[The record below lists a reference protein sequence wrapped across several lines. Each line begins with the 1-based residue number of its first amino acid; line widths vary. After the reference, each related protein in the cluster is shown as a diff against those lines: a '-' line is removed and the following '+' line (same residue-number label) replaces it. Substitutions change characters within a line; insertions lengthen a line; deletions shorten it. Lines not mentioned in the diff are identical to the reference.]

1 MLNFLLF
8 PHRQRAQ
15 PMSPSAT
22 APPSFAAVAPS
33 ADCKNSL
40 MPQDTAT
47 GNPENSR
54 RFRVLPTWT
63 VVRPHGRARAM
74 EGFFHGQLARHLA
87 AAAILIAPWS
97 AEAADFDSFQQHESP
112 AVAKALALSPKQYRQ
127 IEPSLY
133 HLVQQ
138 YADQLADLSAEQRQ
152 DRLIKLA
159 EFIEARRTAVAAVPV
174 IGPGQSLIG
183 LLDPDHGL
191 DPREISAL
199 AQAYHCTA
207 TIFKKTGPTQTL
219 AEVGDAFLEAVA
231 AAARP
236 GSGPTTVIVLGHG
249 LPEEIQSYHIP
260 VTRLAETLVTAA
272 RAGAESVDLGELTI
286 ICDDCYSADFM
297 INLGRQMT
305 RLCRAQSVSLERLPT
320 LIAGTNRDCVG
331 HADVGLKFVPHF
343 WRNVIE
349 LFYIRKPRPA
359 AITLGD
365 FLEKVDNMMYGYG
378 RRPIIQDSKVVGYR
392 LLDPKMVQDPV
403 VFVPLNDAELA
414 DLRKLLGIEAGAPC
428 DPFLDIG

>member
-1 MLNFLLF
+1 MAWRSHSPQKSVFLYSSVLKATRQAASQFGRGAILKFLF
-8 PHRQRAQ
+8 FHLKLPAAMHL
-15 PMSPSAT
+15 SVT
-22 APPSFAAVAPS
+22 APEPRTARLLLPSSITALLLTIS
-33 ADCKNSL
+33 SL
-40 MPQDTAT
+40 A
-47 GNPENSR
+47 
-54 RFRVLPTWT
+54 
-63 VVRPHGRARAM
+63 H
-74 EGFFHGQLARHLA
+74 
-87 AAAILIAPWS
+87 
-97 AEAADFDSFQQHESP
+97 AADFASFQEHDSP
-112 AVAKALALSPKQYRQ
+112 AIAQALPLSPKQYRQ

-133 HLVQQ
+133 HLTEQH
-138 YADQLADLSAEQRQ
+138 AEALAGLPVDQRQ
-152 DRLIKLA
+152 DRLLKLA
-159 EFIEARRTAVAAVPV
+159 TFIEAKRKAVAATQV
-174 IGPGQSLIG
+174 IGPGQTLIG

-199 AQAYHCTA
+199 AQAYRCTA
-207 TIFKKTGPTQTL
+207 TIFKKTEPTQTL
-219 AEVGDAFLEAVA
+219 AEVGDAFLAAVA
-231 AAARP
+231 AAAHP

-260 VTRLAETLVTAA
+260 VTRLAKTLVAA
-272 RAGAESVDLGELTI
+272 AAATDSDVDLGQLTI

-297 INLGRQMT
+297 INLGRQIT
-305 RLCRAQSVSLERLPT
+305 QSCNERSLALKRLPI

-349 LFYIRKPRPA
+349 LFYIRKPRPE

-378 RRPIIQDSKVVGYR
+378 RRPIIQGSRVVGYQ

-403 VFVPLNDAELA
+403 VFVPLNETEQAT
-414 DLRKLLGIEAGAPC
+414 LRTLLGIGETTPC

>member
-1 MLNFLLF
+1 MPPAATPLTASFT
-8 PHRQRAQ
+8 RG
-15 PMSPSAT
+15 PS
-22 APPSFAAVAPS
+22 
-33 ADCKNSL
+33 L
-40 MPQDTAT
+40 
-47 GNPENSR
+47 
-54 RFRVLPTWT
+54 
-63 VVRPHGRARAM
+63 
-74 EGFFHGQLARHLA
+74 RHLA
-87 AAAILIAPWS
+87 VAAILVIPRLS
-97 AEAADFDSFQQHESP
+97 VAADFASFQEQDSS
-112 AVAKALALSPKQYRQ
+112 AVAKALPLTAKQYRQ

-133 HLVQQ
+133 YLIQQ
-138 YADQLADLSAEQRQ
+138 HAEALADLSAEQRQ
-152 DRLIKLA
+152 DRLVKLA
-159 EFIEARRTAVAAVPV
+159 AFIEAKRKAVATAQV

-199 AQAYHCTA
+199 AQAYRCTA
-207 TIFKKTGPTQTL
+207 TIFKKTEPTQTL
-219 AEVGDAFLEAVA
+219 TEVGDAFLEAVA

-236 GSGPTTVIVLGHG
+236 GGSPTTVIVLGHG

-260 VTRLAETLVTAA
+260 VNRLAETLVVAA
-272 RAGAESVDLGELTI
+272 AIDGSNVNLGHLTI

-305 RLCRAQSVSLERLPT
+305 QLCRERSVSLTRMPT

-331 HADVGLKFVPHF
+331 HADVGLNFVPHF

-365 FLEKVDNMMYGYG
+365 FFEKVDNMMYGYG
-378 RRPIIQDSKVVGYR
+378 RRPIIQGSKVVSYQ

-403 VFVPLNDAELA
+403 VFVPLDETDQATLKA
-414 DLRKLLGIEAGAPC
+414 LLGLGKTADC

>member
-1 MLNFLLF
+1 
-8 PHRQRAQ
+8 
-15 PMSPSAT
+15 MSPNPIAAFAT
-22 APPSFAAVAPS
+22 A
-33 ADCKNSL
+33 
-40 MPQDTAT
+40 
-47 GNPENSR
+47 SR
-54 RFRVLPTWT
+54 WL
-63 VVRPHGRARAM
+63 HC
-74 EGFFHGQLARHLA
+74 LA
-87 AAAILIAPWS
+87 AAAIVATPRP
-97 AEAADFDSFQQHESP
+97 AAAADFASFQQQDSP
-112 AVAKALALSPKQYRQ
+112 AVAKALPLTAKQYRQ

-133 HLVQQ
+133 HLAQQ
-138 YADQLADLSAEQRQ
+138 HAAALADLPADQRQ
-152 DRLIKLA
+152 DRLVKLA
-159 EFIEARRTAVAAVPV
+159 AFIEAKRKTVADAQV
-174 IGPGQSLIG
+174 IGPGQTLIG

-199 AQAYHCTA
+199 AQAYRCTA
-207 TIFKKTGPTQTL
+207 TIFKKTEPTQTL
-219 AEVGDAFLEAVA
+219 AEVGDAFLGAVA

-260 VTRLAETLVTAA
+260 VTRLAETLVGAA
-272 RAGAESVDLGELTI
+272 AADRSAVDLSRLTI

-297 INLGRQMT
+297 INLGRQLT
-305 RLCRAQSVSLERLPT
+305 RLCRERSVSLTRLPT

-349 LFYIRKPRPA
+349 LFYIRKPRPT

-365 FLEKVDNMMYGYG
+365 FFDKVDNMMYGYG
-378 RRPIIQDSKVVGYR
+378 RRPIIQGSKVVGYR

-403 VFVPLNDAELA
+403 VFVPLDE
-414 DLRKLLGIEAGAPC
+414 DDQTQLRRLLGLAEDAAC

>member
-1 MLNFLLF
+1 MAITQPTKSVFLYSSVRKTTRQAASQFGRGAILEFLF
-8 PHRQRAQ
+8 FHLKLPAAMHL
-15 PMSPSAT
+15 SVT
-22 APPSFAAVAPS
+22 APEPRTARLLLPSSITALLLTIS
-33 ADCKNSL
+33 SL
-40 MPQDTAT
+40 A
-47 GNPENSR
+47 
-54 RFRVLPTWT
+54 
-63 VVRPHGRARAM
+63 H
-74 EGFFHGQLARHLA
+74 
-87 AAAILIAPWS
+87 
-97 AEAADFDSFQQHESP
+97 AADFASFQEHDSP
-112 AVAKALALSPKQYRQ
+112 AIAQALPLSPKQYRQ

-133 HLVQQ
+133 HLTEQH
-138 YADQLADLSAEQRQ
+138 AEALAGLPVDQRQ
-152 DRLIKLA
+152 DRLLKLA
-159 EFIEARRTAVAAVPV
+159 TFIEAKRKAVAATQV
-174 IGPGQSLIG
+174 IGPGQTLIG

-199 AQAYHCTA
+199 AQAYRCTA
-207 TIFKKTGPTQTL
+207 TIFKKTEPTQTL
-219 AEVGDAFLEAVA
+219 AEVGDAFLAAVA
-231 AAARP
+231 AAAHP

-260 VTRLAETLVTAA
+260 VTRLAKTLVAA
-272 RAGAESVDLGELTI
+272 AAATDSDVDLGQLTI

-297 INLGRQMT
+297 INLGRQIT
-305 RLCRAQSVSLERLPT
+305 QSCNERSLALKRLPI

-349 LFYIRKPRPA
+349 LFYIRKPRPE

-378 RRPIIQDSKVVGYR
+378 RRPIIQGSRVVGYQ

-403 VFVPLNDAELA
+403 VFVPLNETEQAT
-414 DLRKLLGIEAGAPC
+414 LRTLLGIGETTPC

>member
-1 MLNFLLF
+1 MAI
-8 PHRQRAQ
+8 AQ
-15 PMSPSAT
+15 PERKCVYMYSSDRIITCQAASQSGRGCYAQPVVLPEHQRPKPMPPA
-22 APPSFAAVAPS
+22 APPLTASVTRGPS
-33 ADCKNSL
+33 L
-40 MPQDTAT
+40 
-47 GNPENSR
+47 
-54 RFRVLPTWT
+54 
-63 VVRPHGRARAM
+63 
-74 EGFFHGQLARHLA
+74 RHLA
-87 AAAILIAPWS
+87 VAAILVIPRLS
-97 AEAADFDSFQQHESP
+97 VAADFASFQEQDSS
-112 AVAKALALSPKQYRQ
+112 AVAKALPLTAKQYRQ

-133 HLVQQ
+133 YLIQQ
-138 YADQLADLSAEQRQ
+138 HAEALADLSAEQRQ
-152 DRLIKLA
+152 DRLVKLA
-159 EFIEARRTAVAAVPV
+159 AFIEAKRKAVATAQV

-199 AQAYHCTA
+199 AQAYRCTA
-207 TIFKKTGPTQTL
+207 TIFKKTEPTQTL
-219 AEVGDAFLEAVA
+219 TEVGDAFLEAVA

-236 GSGPTTVIVLGHG
+236 GGSPTTVIVLGHG

-260 VTRLAETLVTAA
+260 VNRLAETLVVAA
-272 RAGAESVDLGELTI
+272 AIDGSNVNLGHLTI

-305 RLCRAQSVSLERLPT
+305 QLCRERSVSLTRMPT

-331 HADVGLKFVPHF
+331 HADVGLNFVPHF

-365 FLEKVDNMMYGYG
+365 FFEKVDNMMYGYG
-378 RRPIIQDSKVVGYR
+378 RRPIIQGSKVVSYQ

-403 VFVPLNDAELA
+403 VFVPLDETDQATLKA
-414 DLRKLLGIEAGAPC
+414 LLGLGKTADCE
-428 DPFLDIG
+428 PFLDIG

>member
-1 MLNFLLF
+1 MAITQSTKSVFLYSSVRKATRQAASQFGSQFGRGAILKFLF
-8 PHRQRAQ
+8 FHLKLPAAMHL
-15 PMSPSAT
+15 SVT
-22 APPSFAAVAPS
+22 APEPRTARLLLPSSITALLLTIS
-33 ADCKNSL
+33 SL
-40 MPQDTAT
+40 A
-47 GNPENSR
+47 
-54 RFRVLPTWT
+54 
-63 VVRPHGRARAM
+63 H
-74 EGFFHGQLARHLA
+74 
-87 AAAILIAPWS
+87 
-97 AEAADFDSFQQHESP
+97 AADFASFQEHDSP
-112 AVAKALALSPKQYRQ
+112 AIAQALPLSPKQYRQ

-133 HLVQQ
+133 HLTEQH
-138 YADQLADLSAEQRQ
+138 AEALAGLPVDQRQ
-152 DRLIKLA
+152 DRLLKLA
-159 EFIEARRTAVAAVPV
+159 TFIEAKRKAVAATQV
-174 IGPGQSLIG
+174 IGPGQTLIG

-199 AQAYHCTA
+199 AQAYRCTA
-207 TIFKKTGPTQTL
+207 TIFKKTEPTQTL
-219 AEVGDAFLEAVA
+219 AEVGDAFLAAVA
-231 AAARP
+231 AAAHP

-260 VTRLAETLVTAA
+260 VTRLAKTLVAA
-272 RAGAESVDLGELTI
+272 AAATDSDVDLGQLTI

-297 INLGRQMT
+297 INLGRQIT
-305 RLCRAQSVSLERLPT
+305 QSCNERSLALKRLPI

-349 LFYIRKPRPA
+349 LFYIRKPRPE

-378 RRPIIQDSKVVGYR
+378 RRPIIQGSRVVGYQ

-403 VFVPLNDAELA
+403 VFVPLNETEQAT
-414 DLRKLLGIEAGAPC
+414 LRPLLGIGETTPC

>member
-1 MLNFLLF
+1 MHL
-8 PHRQRAQ
+8 P
-15 PMSPSAT
+15 AT
-22 APPSFAAVAPS
+22 APRPRTAKFLLPSSITALLLTASSFA
-33 ADCKNSL
+33 
-40 MPQDTAT
+40 Q
-47 GNPENSR
+47 
-54 RFRVLPTWT
+54 
-63 VVRPHGRARAM
+63 
-74 EGFFHGQLARHLA
+74 
-87 AAAILIAPWS
+87 
-97 AEAADFDSFQQHESP
+97 AADFASFQEHDSP
-112 AVAKALALSPKQYRQ
+112 VIAQALPLSSKQYRQ

-133 HLVQQ
+133 HLTQQ
-138 YADQLADLSAEQRQ
+138 HAEAFANLPTDQRQ
-152 DRLIKLA
+152 DRLLKLA
-159 EFIEARRTAVAAVPV
+159 MFIEAKRKAVAAAQV
-174 IGPGQSLIG
+174 IGPGQGLIG

-199 AQAYHCTA
+199 AQAYRCTA
-207 TIFKKTGPTQTL
+207 TIFKKTEPTQTL
-219 AEVGDAFLEAVA
+219 AEVGDAFLAAVA

-249 LPEEIQSYHIP
+249 MPEEIQSYHIP
-260 VTRLAETLVTAA
+260 VTRLAETLIVAA
-272 RAGAESVDLGELTI
+272 AAAGSDVDLGQLTI

-297 INLGRQMT
+297 INLGRQIT
-305 RLCRAQSVSLERLPT
+305 QGCNERSLALKRLPI

-349 LFYIRKPRPA
+349 LFYIRKPRPE

-378 RRPIIQDSKVVGYR
+378 RRPIIQGSKVVGYQ

-403 VFVPLNDAELA
+403 VFVPLNETEQAT
-414 DLRKLLGIEAGAPC
+414 LRTLLGIGETASC

>member
-1 MLNFLLF
+1 MPPNITAAF
-8 PHRQRAQ
+8 
-15 PMSPSAT
+15 AT
-22 APPSFAAVAPS
+22 AAP
-33 ADCKNSL
+33 L
-40 MPQDTAT
+40 
-47 GNPENSR
+47 
-54 RFRVLPTWT
+54 FR
-63 VVRPHGRARAM
+63 G
-74 EGFFHGQLARHLA
+74 LA
-87 AAAILIAPWS
+87 AAAVLVIPRPA
-97 AEAADFDSFQQHESP
+97 AAADFASFQQQDSP
-112 AVAKALALSPKQYRQ
+112 AVAKALPLTAKQYRQ

-133 HLVQQ
+133 HLAEQHAQ
-138 YADQLADLSAEQRQ
+138 ALAGLPADQRQ
-152 DRLIKLA
+152 DRLVKLA
-159 EFIEARRTAVAAVPV
+159 TFIEAKRKAVAATQV

-199 AQAYHCTA
+199 AQAYRCTA
-207 TIFKKTGPTQTL
+207 TIFKKTEPTQTL

-260 VTRLAETLVTAA
+260 VKRLAVTLVEAA
-272 RAGAESVDLGELTI
+272 ADHSAVDLGQLTI

-297 INLGRQMT
+297 INLGRQLT
-305 RLCRAQSVSLERLPT
+305 RLCRERTLSLTRLPT

-349 LFYIRKPRPA
+349 LFYIRRPRPA

-365 FLEKVDNMMYGYG
+365 FFEKVDNMMYGYG
-378 RRPIIQDSKVVGYR
+378 RRPIIQGSKVVGYR

-403 VFVPLNDAELA
+403 VFVSLDENDQTQLRSLLGLA
-414 DLRKLLGIEAGAPC
+414 DGVTC

>member
-1 MLNFLLF
+1 M
-8 PHRQRAQ
+8 
-15 PMSPSAT
+15 
-22 APPSFAAVAPS
+22 PPSPRPLPACVSRSLSLRHHAV
-33 ADCKNSL
+33 
-40 MPQDTAT
+40 
-47 GNPENSR
+47 
-54 RFRVLPTWT
+54 
-63 VVRPHGRARAM
+63 
-74 EGFFHGQLARHLA
+74 
-87 AAAILIAPWS
+87 AAILVIPQLAV
-97 AEAADFDSFQQHESP
+97 AGDFASFQAQDSP
-112 AVAKALALSPKQYRQ
+112 AVAKALPLTAKQYRQ

-138 YADQLADLSAEQRQ
+138 HAEALADLPTEQRQ
-152 DRLIKLA
+152 DRLVKLA
-159 EFIEARRTAVAAVPV
+159 AFIEAKRKAVATAQV

-199 AQAYHCTA
+199 AQAYRCTA
-207 TIFKKTGPTQTL
+207 TIFKKTAPTQTL
-219 AEVGDAFLEAVA
+219 AEVGDNFLAAVA

-260 VTRLAETLVTAA
+260 VNRLAETLVVAA
-272 RAGAESVDLGELTI
+272 ATDGSNVDLGHLTI

-297 INLGRQMT
+297 INLGRQIT
-305 RLCRAQSVSLERLPT
+305 RLCRERSVSLTRLPT

-349 LFYIRKPRPA
+349 LFYIRTPRPA

-378 RRPIIQDSKVVGYR
+378 RRPIIQGSKVVSYQ
-392 LLDPKMVQDPV
+392 LLDPTMVQDPV
-403 VFVPLNDAELA
+403 VFVPLDETDQATLKA
-414 DLRKLLGIEAGAPC
+414 LLGMRKTADC